1 VPQLAERNSF
11 TVQPGAD
18 ERDSIDELAELLR
31 TSLAGTRAKR
41 GEEGVPQAIL
51 VINNRELPIPA
62 TITAFLEYVSTQLA
76 AGGDVMVFPSD
87 AELRTGEAAKML
99 NVSRQYL
106 VRLCEEGKLPYR
118 MEGTHRRLTLRDVLA
133 YRQRRDEERI
143 AKFRELVAKSVEAG
157 EYDLPIT
164 WPPR

>member
-1 VPQLAERNSF
+1 MPQLADRNSF
-11 TVQPGAD
+11 TIQPGAD
-18 ERDSIDELAELLR
+18 ERNSIDELAELLR
-31 TSLAGTRAKR
+31 TSLAGTRTG
-41 GEEGVPQAIL
+41 GEAGGPKAVL
-51 VINNRELPIPA
+51 VINDRELPLPA
-62 TITAFLEYVSTQLA
+62 TITALLENVSTQLA
-76 AGGDVMVFPSD
+76 AGGDVMVFSSD

-118 MEGTHRRLTLRDVLA
+118 MEGTHRRLALRDVLA
-133 YRQRRDEERI
+133 YRQRRDEERA
-143 AKFRELVAKSVEAG
+143 AKFRDLVAKSVEDG